1 MDEAGHLT
9 GDEAAH
15 LAELAEQCREKASNM
30 PASFTKRRHLRRAE
44 YLEQEAQER
53 LERDLVRENPSTA

>member
-15 LAELAEQCREKASNM
+15 LAELAEQCRDKASNM
-30 PASFTKRRHLRRAE
+30 PPSFSKRRHLRRAE
-44 YLEQEAQER
+44 FLKQEAQER
-53 LERDLVRENPSTA
+53 LNRGSVE

>member
-9 GDEAAH
+9 EDEAAH

-30 PASFTKRRHLRRAE
+30 PPSFSKMHHLRRAE
-44 YLEQEAQER
+44 FLEREAQER
-53 LERDLVRENPSTA
+53 LKRDSVE

>member
-30 PASFTKRRHLRRAE
+30 PPSFSKIQRLRRAE
-44 YLEQEAQER
+44 FLKREAQER
-53 LERDLVRENPSTA
+53 LRRELEGENPSI